1 MTILIG
7 EDNAVNLELL
17 TEILEDWGHS
27 VRQATNGAEVV
38 EAIEASTPDLVLLDI
53 QMPQLDGYQVL
64 NRLRQDSRFR
74 PLPIIALTAYAM
86 RGDRETALENGFDG
100 YVTKPIDRGL
110 LRGEL
115 ERFMPKDKQT
125 GAHS

>member
-1 MTILIG
+1 MTIVIG

-27 VRQATNGAEVV
+27 VRQATNGAEVI

-86 RGDRETALENGFDG
+86 RGDREKALENGFDG
-100 YVTKPIDRGL
+100 YVTKPIDRRL